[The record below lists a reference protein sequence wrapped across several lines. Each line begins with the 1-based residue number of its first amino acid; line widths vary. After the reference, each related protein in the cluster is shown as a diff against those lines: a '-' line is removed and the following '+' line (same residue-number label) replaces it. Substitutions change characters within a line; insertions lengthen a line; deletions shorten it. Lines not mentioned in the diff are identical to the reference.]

1 MKYSVTT
8 DLTSWN
14 VTGNDPEATLRLEV
28 IGAYPIQF
36 TVGSVTRDV
45 KPFEYWDVAM
55 RPYTVRAKG
64 IGGSSSFRT
73 FKQVGDAIDE
83 SDINGAVGD
92 VAVSLD
98 TLNSKTEHLVNL
110 GDSTEFSGGFTS
122 TGMGVINDNGS
133 MMILK
138 GDGIYDISDKTILSI
153 AYPYDVYGFVLGSE
167 SAASMVRGNPIYQYS
182 RLITCGYDDEDRG
195 NNSLVV
201 KTSLGNFNVGT
212 TNTEGK
218 GITFPNGQT
227 ISVYTSEGRPALRM
241 KRVEIETLSSINA
254 PKFIN
259 GIYVGSNGVQSI
271 VNDGSTITNY
281 IFGTATGY
289 EPDAAGRS
297 HYFRFFITG
306 YPKPVTLSFTF
317 DESGNPTPVWSTY
330 VPI

>member
-8 DLTSWN
+8 SLTSWN

-98 TLNSKTEHLVNL
+98 TLNSKTEHLTNL

-122 TGMGVINDNGS
+122 MGMGVINDNGS

-138 GDGIYDISDKTILSI
+138 GDGIYDVSNKTILSI
-153 AYPYDVYGFVLGSE
+153 AYPYDDYGFILGAE
-167 SAASMVRGNPIYQYS
+167 DCTSMIRGTQIYQYS
-182 RLITCGYDDEDRG
+182 RVITCGFDDEDGG
-195 NNSLVV
+195 NNNLVV
-201 KTSLGNFNVGT
+201 KTALGNFNIGT

-227 ISVYTSEGRPALRM
+227 IAVYTSNGQPALRM
-241 KRVEIETLSSINA
+241 KRVDIEMLTASNA

-259 GIYVGSNGVQSI
+259 GINVGSNGVQSSI
-271 VNDGSTITNY
+271 NDGSTTTHY
-281 IFGTATGY
+281 TFGTASGY
-289 EPDAAGRS
+289 EPDNAGRS
-297 HYFRFFITG
+297 HYFKFVRTG
-306 YPKPVTLSFTF
+306 YPSPVTLDFTF
-317 DESGNPTPVWSTY
+317 DEAGNPTPVWSTY
-330 VPI
+330 YPI

>member
-8 DLTSWN
+8 DLSTWN

-110 GDSTEFSGGFTS
+110 GNSTEFSGGFYS
-122 TGMGVINDNGS
+122 SGEGVIHSDDAS
-133 MMILK
+133 ITLK
-138 GDGIYDISDKTILSI
+138 GNGIYTGAIPIISLADLGGEVGFEFGFDSALSFI
-153 AYPYDVYGFVLGSE
+153 HGYELIQDARVISCGRANEDSGNSSLIVYT
-167 SAASMVRGNPIYQYS
+167 A
-182 RLITCGYDDEDRG
+182 
-195 NNSLVV
+195 
-201 KTSLGNFNVGT
+201 LGNFNIGT
-212 TNTEGK
+212 TATEGK

-227 ISVYTSEGRPALRM
+227 IAIHTSEGKPALRM
-241 KRVEIETLSSINA
+241 KRVDIETLTSLNA
-254 PKFIN
+254 PTFIN
-259 GIYVGSNGVQSI
+259 GVVLGSNGVQST
-271 VNDGSTITNY
+271 VNAGSTTTNY
-281 IFGTATGY
+281 MFGTANGY

-297 HYFRFFITG
+297 HYFKFFITG

-317 DESGNPTPVWSTY
+317 DESGNPTPVWSAY
-330 VPI
+330 EPV